1 MKVFTSCVAQ
11 KYGEIKADISQIN
24 ELSFD
29 ATFDKWKELTQG
41 EKPALDVYRGYS
53 WEFITKSNLIRNNKL
68 IYINYS
74 ITSRYNL
81 DRNFICY

>member
-29 ATFDKWKELTQG
+29 TTFNKWKE
-41 EKPALDVYRGYS
+41 
-53 WEFITKSNLIRNNKL
+53 
-68 IYINYS
+68 
-74 ITSRYNL
+74 
-81 DRNFICY
+81 